1 MSMQFT
7 PGEQPWRPTPP
18 PAQPAAPEQPADA
31 AEQGAPATSP
41 EAAPAAAAPAA
52 PAQPAPPAYQAPA
65 APAQPAP
72 HTPAAGGP
80 ALHQSGRAPA
90 RSSFL
95 EEQRPL
101 AAAPQMPAPTHQPSV
116 RAQGIP
122 ASAQEAPA
130 ASSFAAFEAS
140 NQAAAEVDARP
151 APTVDPAQAFA
162 AAAAAELPAA
172 QRAFAPAPEPV
183 EEKKEA
189 RPAPIQVKPR
199 STQIGA
205 RVGMSNERQESDL
218 DINAALRQQIKL
230 GASDLHL
237 TSGVPPM
244 VRLDGGLQPLEGFE
258 RLTPENLQRSL
269 YGILTQA
276 QREKFEEELELDFS
290 YSVVGEARFRV
301 NLYRQRDSLGA
312 AFRVIPYEIKPLE
325 ALGIPEVVGSFSQ
338 LPRGLVLVTGPTGSG
353 KSTTL
358 ASLVDMANRS
368 RSAHIMT
375 VEDPI
380 EFLHRHKRSI
390 VNQREVGAD
399 TLSFG
404 KALKHVLRQDPD
416 IILIGEMRDIETI
429 SVALTAAETGHLVFA
444 TLHTQSAP
452 QTMDR
457 IIDVFPPE
465 QQGQVRT
472 QLAAAIQGVLCQTLL
487 KRSDGPGRAVAVEV
501 MVATP
506 GIRNLIREGKTHQI
520 FTSMQGGASMGMQ
533 TMDYHLAELV
543 KSGVVDYEIAVE
555 MAQSFD
561 EFNRLCGRHG
571 R

>member
-41 EAAPAAAAPAA
+41 EAAPAAPAAAAPPAYQPPAA
-52 PAQPAPPAYQAPA
+52 PAQPAP
-65 APAQPAP
+65 QP
-72 HTPAAGGP
+72 PAAGGP
-80 ALHQSGRAPA
+80 ALHQTGQAPA

-140 NQAAAEVDARP
+140 NQAAAEVEARP
-151 APTVDPAQAFA
+151 APAVDPAQAFA

-218 DINAALRQQIKL
+218 DVNAALRGMMAV
-230 GASDLHL
+230 GASDLHV
-237 TSGVPPM
+237 TAGVPPM
-244 VRLDGGLQPLEGFE
+244 VRLDGALTPLEGFE
-258 RLTPENLQRSL
+258 RLTPESLQRSL

-276 QREKFEEELELDFS
+276 QRERFEEELELDFS

-301 NLYRQRDSLGA
+301 NLYKQRDALGA

-358 ASLVDMANRS
+358 ASLVDLANRS

-399 TLSFG
+399 TRSFN

-416 IILIGEMRDIETI
+416 IILIGEMRDLETI

-452 QTMDR
+452 ATMDR

-472 QLAAAIQGVLCQTLL
+472 QLAAAIQGVMCQTLL
-487 KRSDGPGRAVAVEV
+487 KRADGPGRAVAVEI

-520 FTSMQGGASMGMQ
+520 YTSLQGGASMGMQ

-543 KSGVVDYEIAVE
+543 KSGRVDYEAASE
-555 MAQSFD
+555 MAHSQE